1 MSSEE
6 TQRILS
12 LTEYEPQKFP
22 QGTISEELGE
32 TLWRKYDSENK
43 VIQVDFPD
51 PKTDHQWQLT
61 SQGWVGFI
69 PCSPNLGIAL
79 RPKVELE
86 NLFRMLEYAY
96 KLKSFRFIEGL
107 VDCKSLEDF
116 YERLANVLAR
126 RVLDRGRKGFYRAYL
141 PESEILPFIRG
152 RLNIRNTIQKPWKV
166 NLQCHYE
173 EHTADIEENQIL
185 SWTLSRIAS
194 SGMCTE
200 RVLPTVRRA
209 YHAIRGFA
217 SLKPFKPNDCIG
229 RLYNRLNDDYH
240 PIHAL
245 CRFFLEH
252 SGPSHEFGDRT
263 MLPFLV
269 NMARLYELFV
279 AEWLK
284 AHLPPSVNLSIQERV
299 EVGKDQELTF
309 KIDLVLYDAD
319 TGEPLCVLDTKYK
332 AKDRPEANDVT
343 QVIAYAEMKD
353 CEEAMLVYPIPLLSS
368 LIKTDGRIHV
378 KALTF
383 SLDGDLEE
391 AGQTFLKDLI
401 ANEIIKESS
410 NC

>member
-1 MSSEE
+1 VN
-6 TQRILS
+6 
-12 LTEYEPQKFP
+12 PFP
-22 QGTISEELGE
+22 IS
-32 TLWRKYDSENK
+32 
-43 VIQVDFPD
+43 
-51 PKTDHQWQLT
+51 
-61 SQGWVGFI
+61 
-69 PCSPNLGIAL
+69 
-79 RPKVELE
+79 
-86 NLFRMLEYAY
+86 
-96 KLKSFRFIEGL
+96 
-107 VDCKSLEDF
+107 
-116 YERLANVLAR
+116 
-126 RVLDRGRKGFYRAYL
+126 
-141 PESEILPFIRG
+141 ESEILPFIRG
-152 RLNIRNTIQKPWKV
+152 RLNIKQTIQKPWHV

-185 SWTLSRIAS
+185 SWTLSRIAN

-209 YHAIRGFA
+209 YHALRGFA
-217 SLKPFKPNDCIG
+217 SLKPFKANDCIG

-269 NMARLYELFV
+269 NMARLFELFV

-284 AHLPPSVNLSIQERV
+284 AHLPSSLNLRIQEKV
-299 EVGKDQELTF
+299 EVGESQELSF
-309 KIDLVLYDAD
+309 KIDLVLYDSN
-319 TGEPLCVLDTKYK
+319 TGDPLCVLDTKYK
-332 AKDRPEANDVT
+332 AKDGPEANDVT

-353 CEEAMLVYPIPLLSS
+353 CEEAFLVYPAPLPSS

-391 AGQTFLKDLI
+391 AGQSFLSDLI
-401 ANEIIKESS
+401 ESGIIKKSIFKA
-410 NC
+410 